1 MSSPQHA
8 APQSS
13 PTGPPQSSPRPIPPV
28 NSGSSLVAVP
38 RRDSTGPTPSE
49 TSGPSLLLPGSAA
62 DAAPPAM
69 PILTLSV
76 DSLSPS
82 LADAEGLSSPTDR
95 SPRELLRRASL
106 SANELVLTAVRT
118 ALERH
123 PSFGRK
129 LGIKLVPPQ
138 MGRSLSDGSTGRP
151 PRSPRAEKTQAAA
164 SLAAGARGPPLFSRG
179 YWGSRACGRH
189 TFYVVITLALLVV
202 ASQQLRLQRNFKK
215 ETIVVRRELRR
226 KGGPWDALS
235 NPAVRNALTAQA
247 RQGACSRM
255 HARVCACMCMC
266 VCACECVRTPPA
278 AAQRAVLTMAILT
291 MATLTMATLTMA
303 TLTMAMLAMAIRA
316 MAGRPDRG
324 QLLPRLP
331 RRPDMAAHPEGQG
344 GPDPAPRWLGGTPHA
359 EGGPGA
365 PRGHH
370 ACARSP
376 PRPHLAGP
384 RGRRHPRAPPGGG
397 GSTRGGG
404 GGGGQEVAAAL
415 CPAHDGVAVRP
426 ACLRVARPGLLRS
439 CLPSPPPAPPA
450 PARPAELP
458 PPPLPRLRAATGL
471 GALRSRGRAYLQL
484 TFTTQSHRT
493 GRGHDA
499 ERGQRGLIYSGLG
512 SEQRHQGVRPALA
525 LLLALAIRSRKV
537 SSSLGIKV

>member
-1 MSSPQHA
+1 M
-8 APQSS
+8 
-13 PTGPPQSSPRPIPPV
+13 
-28 NSGSSLVAVP
+28 
-38 RRDSTGPTPSE
+38 
-49 TSGPSLLLPGSAA
+49 
-62 DAAPPAM
+62 
-69 PILTLSV
+69 
-76 DSLSPS
+76 
-82 LADAEGLSSPTDR
+82 
-95 SPRELLRRASL
+95 
-106 SANELVLTAVRT
+106 
-118 ALERH
+118 
-123 PSFGRK
+123 
-129 LGIKLVPPQ
+129 
-138 MGRSLSDGSTGRP
+138 
-151 PRSPRAEKTQAAA
+151 
-164 SLAAGARGPPLFSRG
+164 
-179 YWGSRACGRH
+179 
-189 TFYVVITLALLVV
+189 
-202 ASQQLRLQRNFKK
+202 
-215 ETIVVRRELRR
+215 RRELRR

-266 VCACECVRTPPA
+266 VCACECVRAPPA

-291 MATLTMATLTMA
+291 MATLTMATLTV
-303 TLTMAMLAMAIRA
+303 AMLAMAIRA

-439 CLPSPPPAPPA
+439 CLPSPPSHAPRPRPPRGATAATAAAPPRRHGSRRA
-450 PARPAELP
+450 PLTRPCLPSAHFHHAESPDWPRARRKAWPA
-458 PPPLPRLRAATGL
+458 
-471 GALRSRGRAYLQL
+471 RAYLQRPR
-484 TFTTQSHRT
+484 QRAASP
-493 GRGHDA
+493 RGSA
-499 ERGQRGLIYSGLG
+499 GSCPSISSRYKISKGL
-512 SEQRHQGVRPALA
+512 
-525 LLLALAIRSRKV
+525 
-537 SSSLGIKV
+537 